1 MSNWASCSL
10 TSKGL
15 ELVRRNSGDLW
26 MGQSN
31 SDDQE
36 LHLTEGPDGFKEWNA
51 PKLQS
56 IRAGTIVISRDAS
69 SSEIGSASKKLPAVT
84 PSASFPVLRSKQG
97 LFGQSPVNSRQPFSE
112 YPELISSKYALI
124 SSGVFG
130 SMVVVSSLPDIRP
143 ELVHGCNNV
152 DPAIRCKHKYM
163 TLCRMLAF
171 RRKSWA
177 SCSLT

>member
-1 MSNWASCSL
+1 MR
-10 TSKGL
+10 G
-15 ELVRRNSGDLW
+15 NSVDSW
-26 MGQSN
+26 MGQLN
-31 SDDQE
+31 SDNRE
-36 LHLTEGPDGFKEWNA
+36 LHLTERSDSTKKQNA
-51 PKLQS
+51 QKLQPF
-56 IRAGTIVISRDAS
+56 RAGSEAISRDAS
-69 SSEIGSASKKLPAVT
+69 SSEMCSESKKSPAVT

-97 LFGQSPVNSRQPFSE
+97 LFGQSPVNNRQPFSQ